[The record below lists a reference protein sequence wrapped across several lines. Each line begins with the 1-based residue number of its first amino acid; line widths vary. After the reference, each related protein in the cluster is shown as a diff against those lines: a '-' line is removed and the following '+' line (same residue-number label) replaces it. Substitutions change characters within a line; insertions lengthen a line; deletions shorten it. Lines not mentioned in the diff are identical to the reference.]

1 MKKIWVSI
9 VLIFLAMFIFEIA
22 KTYSYYIDEYN
33 NKVDYN
39 IASWKV
45 VVNDKDITSEEDK
58 EFIIDN
64 YNYIKSDNSTLSK
77 ANDKFAPGMIA
88 EFTITIDSAKV
99 DVAFDYYL
107 NIDLSVLEN
116 DNIKIAYVNNSFG
129 NIEKNDN
136 IYHGFF
142 DKQSIEN
149 NEKDLITV
157 GIEWFDTKNS
167 NDHEFSQVYEG
178 KLSIPV
184 NLSLKQKME

>member
-9 VLIFLAMFIFEIA
+9 VLIFLAIFIFEIA

-107 NIDLSVLEN
+107 DIDLSVLEN

>member
-9 VLIFLAMFIFEIA
+9 VLIFLAIFIFEIA
-22 KTYSYYIDEYN
+22 KTYSYYIDEYD

-88 EFTITIDSAKV
+88 EFTITIDSTKV

-107 NIDLSVLEN
+107 DIDLSVLEN

>member
-9 VLIFLAMFIFEIA
+9 VLIFLAIFIFEIA
-22 KTYSYYIDEYN
+22 KTYSYYIDEYD

-88 EFTITIDSAKV
+88 EFTITIDSTKV

-107 NIDLSVLEN
+107 DIDLSGLEN

>member
-9 VLIFLAMFIFEIA
+9 VLIFLAIFIFEIA
-22 KTYSYYIDEYN
+22 KTYSYYIDEYD

>member
-9 VLIFLAMFIFEIA
+9 VLIFLAIFIFEIA
-22 KTYSYYIDEYN
+22 KTYSYYIDEYD

-88 EFTITIDSAKV
+88 EFTITIDSTKV

-107 NIDLSVLEN
+107 DIDLSMLEN

>member
-9 VLIFLAMFIFEIA
+9 VLIFLAIFIFEIA

-107 NIDLSVLEN
+107 DIDLSVLEN

-142 DKQSIEN
+142 DKQSIEK

-167 NDHEFSQVYEG
+167 NDYEFSQVYEG

>member
-22 KTYSYYIDEYN
+22 KTYSYYIDEYD

-88 EFTITIDSAKV
+88 EFTITIDSTKV

-107 NIDLSVLEN
+107 DIDLSMLEN

>member
-9 VLIFLAMFIFEIA
+9 VLIFLAIFIFEIA
-22 KTYSYYIDEYN
+22 KTYSYYIDEYD

-116 DNIKIAYVNNSFG
+116 NNIKIAYVNNSFG

-157 GIEWFDTKNS
+157 GIEWLDTKNS

>member
-107 NIDLSVLEN
+107 DIDLSMLEN

>member
-1 MKKIWVSI
+1 
-9 VLIFLAMFIFEIA
+9 
-22 KTYSYYIDEYN
+22 
-33 NKVDYN
+33 
-39 IASWKV
+39 
-45 VVNDKDITSEEDK
+45 
-58 EFIIDN
+58 
-64 YNYIKSDNSTLSK
+64 
-77 ANDKFAPGMIA
+77 MIA
-88 EFTITIDSAKV
+88 EFTITIDSTKV

-107 NIDLSVLEN
+107 DIDLSMLEN